1 MTDTKISILNQSKM
15 SKKYKTL
22 RGKFIGSINYRKF
35 YLVITVLII
44 LYSRSR
50 GTTIIQV

>member
-22 RGKFIGSINYRKF
+22 RGKFIGSK
-35 YLVITVLII
+35 II
-44 LYSRSR
+44 ENSILL
-50 GTTIIQV
+50 